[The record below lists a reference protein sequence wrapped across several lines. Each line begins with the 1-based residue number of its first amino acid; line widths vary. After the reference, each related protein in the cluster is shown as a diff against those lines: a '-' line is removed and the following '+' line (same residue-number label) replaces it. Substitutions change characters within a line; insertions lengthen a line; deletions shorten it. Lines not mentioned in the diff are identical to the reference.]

1 MYLEVGN
8 VFASLTHSNFIILHS
23 VTFIYSFVIMGEDL
37 ILFASGV
44 QMYLSFTME
53 LKTKPPN
60 HNFSTCYLRKNLVFL
75 NNYVMFTIPFVC
87 SSFCSV
93 FFFFRVT
100 SMEVA
105 RLSLSLKHTLSL
117 FLVSFYFLL
126 INNYSK

>member
-1 MYLEVGN
+1 MFNCYTCTLKWEMYLPVWLIAILL
-8 VFASLTHSNFIILHS
+8 FYTQLLLFIHLLS
-23 VTFIYSFVIMGEDL
+23 WVKTL

-87 SSFCSV
+87 SSFCSI
-93 FFFFRVT
+93 FFFQSYIHGSSQAQF
-100 SMEVA
+100 VA
-105 RLSLSLKHTLSL
+105 ETHIVIVLSILLL
-117 FLVSFYFLL
+117 FTD
-126 INNYSK
+126 

>member
-87 SSFCSV
+87 SSFCSI
-93 FFFFRVT
+93 FFFQSYIHGSSQAQF
-100 SMEVA
+100 VA
-105 RLSLSLKHTLSL
+105 ETHIVIVLSILLL
-117 FLVSFYFLL
+117 FTD
-126 INNYSK
+126 